1 LQNFDRQYRLI
12 AGQAGQVGFE
22 IGEGPTPLHVSF
34 SFQKADLKSQNTG
47 KVSIWNLNPQHLAE
61 LSKDDCVRDP
71 RGSG

>member
-1 LQNFDRQYRLI
+1 MQNFDRQYRLI

-47 KVSIWNLNPQHLAE
+47 KVSIWNLNPSTSQSSA
-61 LSKDDCVRDP
+61 RTIAWYP
-71 RGSG
+71 

>member
-1 LQNFDRQYRLI
+1 MQNFDRQYRLI

-47 KVSIWNLNPQHLAE
+47 KVS
-61 LSKDDCVRDP
+61 
-71 RGSG
+71 SGT